1 MRASMD
7 ENEIKESSGA
17 PMETEQTVS
26 IDMDATAAVE
36 ELMSETLTCTDINE
50 AVYLNL
56 EVAPINGE
64 TLWAIEECILPG
76 PYHVSEGGSHTT
88 EKTSSIESEQEI
100 ADEIGN
106 QALIPA
112 GEVTEVVGYIRGT
125 DRSPDNLVDKEE
137 NKSQEAMKGDKNN
150 SNSSEDNCD
159 EEYNRLEESFVE
171 PM

>member
-1 MRASMD
+1 MSDLKTSTAGPSIVIVTTMRASMD

-36 ELMSETLTCTDINE
+36 ELMSETLTCTDIKGP
-50 AVYLNL
+50 VYLN
-56 EVAPINGE
+56 
-64 TLWAIEECILPG
+64 IE
-76 PYHVSEGGSHTT
+76 
-88 EKTSSIESEQEI
+88 ESEQEI

-150 SNSSEDNCD
+150 SNSSEDNGD

-171 PM
+171 P